1 KSAFRYDNSFAGV
14 GVVVIFLF
22 NSFPV
27 CSVFIRE
34 YDVFSLRNM
43 LLIDDK
49 QFFMIG
55 IINSLSSY
63 G

>member
-1 KSAFRYDNSFAGV
+1 MIIVSLVWEWWLFFCLTV
-14 GVVVIFLF
+14 FLF
-22 NSFPV
+22 ALFLLENMMFFRCVS
-27 CSVFIRE
+27 
-34 YDVFSLRNM
+34 M